1 MSSLRGDFEWY
12 YGKYYNSYLLYLY

>member
-12 YGKYYNSYLLYLY
+12 YGKHYNSYLLYLY

>member
-12 YGKYYNSYLLYLY
+12 YGKFYNSYLLYLC